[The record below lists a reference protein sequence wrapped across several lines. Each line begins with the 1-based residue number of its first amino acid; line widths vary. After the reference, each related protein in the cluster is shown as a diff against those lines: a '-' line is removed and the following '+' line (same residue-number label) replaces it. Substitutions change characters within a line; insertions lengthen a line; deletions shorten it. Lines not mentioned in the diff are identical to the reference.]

1 LRAESQIIVTFGQPK
16 LGKTTDLG
24 FTFPQGH
31 FFAPSASSL
40 MPLKKIVG
48 IAPKIAVVKD
58 IDRVHQYVK
67 DNANNESIS
76 AIIIDDIALLADEG
90 INRWKLPQQ
99 IPSNPNGNPDMRNG
113 WYPYQ
118 RIKEVCQEI
127 CLIAR
132 HAPWH
137 LVLDSH
143 ERVPEISEVGIRTRG
158 GPILPGKLAG
168 PALEKNASMIL
179 RAIVSSPLEDKGAS
193 DDAWPV
199 IYTCDVSDRNFTTGD
214 RNGVALK
221 KNPMNLREILF
232 AGGVEL
238 PYATEWQGAEVAKL
252 TALALEGK
260 LNAESLTTWQ
270 STLNGAATPTL
281 IDWILRDARAR
292 VFMLKNATSRSDAV
306 RAALLRGV

>member
-1 LRAESQIIVTFGQPK
+1 LRAESQIILTYGEPK
-16 LGKTTDLG
+16 IGKTTDLG
-24 FTFPQGH
+24 YTFPQGH

-40 MPLKKIVG
+40 LPLRRIVG
-48 IAPKIAVVKD
+48 IAPKTAVVKD
-58 IDRVHQYVK
+58 LTAVSQYVRAHAT
-67 DNANNESIS
+67 DESIS
-76 AIIIDDIALLADEG
+76 AIVIDDIALLADEA
-90 INRWKLPQQ
+90 INLWTA
-99 IPSNPNGNPDMRNG
+99 NNPDKRNG

-118 RIKEVCQEI
+118 MIKQTCQEL
-127 CLIAR
+127 CVIAR

-143 ERVPEISEVGIRTRG
+143 ERKPEVDENGIRTRG

-168 PALEKNASMIL
+168 PALEKNSSLIL
-179 RAIVSSPLEDKGAS
+179 RAIVSDPLVDKGAS

-214 RNGVALK
+214 RNGLALK
-221 KNPMNLREILF
+221 KNPLNLREILF

-238 PYATEWQGAEVAKL
+238 PYATEWQAEEVAKL

-260 LNAESLTTWQ
+260 LNSDALTGWQ
-270 STLNGAATPTL
+270 AALGEKATPAL
-281 IDWILRDARAR
+281 VDWILRDARAR

-306 RAALLRGV
+306 RSALLKGV